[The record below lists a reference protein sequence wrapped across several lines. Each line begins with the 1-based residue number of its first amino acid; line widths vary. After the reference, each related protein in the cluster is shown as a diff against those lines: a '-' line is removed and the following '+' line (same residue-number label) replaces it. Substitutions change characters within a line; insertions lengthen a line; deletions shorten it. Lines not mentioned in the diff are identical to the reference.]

1 MPGAFVGLLL
11 TLAACTS
18 ISREPTPVPPT
29 AAPVVLA
36 TPVPTAPPPTVIRPP
51 VESTAPPSPTI
62 AAPTPLVAAQ
72 LYVFNTGGQ
81 GLTMRQ
87 SPGGEPIGVISDGGA
102 LTPTGELEE
111 AAGRRW
117 TKVRDAQG
125 REGWVAAEFLTAT
138 APAPAAPTSAVAGQT
153 ATAVPVMGGTA
164 TPFATRVAATAIPR
178 VTPTTAVAV
187 PVAPPSILAP
197 PAPKPQAPPASPKP
211 AGR

>member
-1 MPGAFVGLLL
+1 MPGALVGLLL

-18 ISREPTPVPPT
+18 ASREPTPVPPT

-51 VESTAPPSPTI
+51 VESTAQPSPT
-62 AAPTPLVAAQ
+62 AGAPTPLAAAQ

-87 SPGGEPIGVISDGGA
+87 SPGGEPIGVVPDGGA

-117 TKVRDAQG
+117 TRVRDAQG

-138 APAPAAPTSAVAGQT
+138 APAPSIPTSVVGSQT
-153 ATAVPVMGGTA
+153 ATAVPVTGGTA
-164 TPFATRVAATAIPR
+164 TPFATRVVTPVSR

-197 PAPKPQAPPASPKP
+197 PAPKPQGPPASPKP